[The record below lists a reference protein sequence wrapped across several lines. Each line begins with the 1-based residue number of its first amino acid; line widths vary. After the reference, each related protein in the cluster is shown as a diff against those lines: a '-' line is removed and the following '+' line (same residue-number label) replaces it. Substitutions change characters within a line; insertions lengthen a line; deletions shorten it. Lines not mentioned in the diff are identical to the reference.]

1 MSLIPNRSRGG
12 GEEGGGHKSISML
25 TYVAAS
31 KNHRVASVHLG
42 SRPSMSAV
50 LAMAMAQGPLTLRTA
65 DPTGSGQH
73 STGDR
78 RTGAKRQTG
87 RLQPP
92 SGSDTWRAASVISP
106 CRTHARA

>member
-25 TYVAAS
+25 TYVAGS
-31 KNHRVASVHLG
+31 KNHRLASVHLG

-65 DPTGSGQH
+65 G
-73 STGDR
+73 
-78 RTGAKRQTG
+78 
-87 RLQPP
+87 
-92 SGSDTWRAASVISP
+92 
-106 CRTHARA
+106 

>member
-25 TYVAAS
+25 TYVAGS
-31 KNHRVASVHLG
+31 KNHRLASVHLG

-78 RTGAKRQTG
+78 RTGAKRQTS

-92 SGSDTWRAASVISP
+92 SGSDTWRASVISP
-106 CRTHARA
+106 CRTRPRA

>member
-1 MSLIPNRSRGG
+1 
-12 GEEGGGHKSISML
+12 ML
-25 TYVAAS
+25 GTRAYPYRCYVAGS
-31 KNHRVASVHLG
+31 KNHRLASVHLG

-50 LAMAMAQGPLTLRTA
+50 LAMAMAQGPLTLRTT

-106 CRTHARA
+106 CRTRARA